1 MANDLVVSVGA
12 NIAALERQMK
22 AAAKVSEKAASDIES
37 RFKKVNPAISTS
49 ALTGALKGF
58 AAAFTV
64 DRIIRGLADANAELV
79 RIGETAKRVGLDLQ
93 RFQEL
98 QFAGR
103 QSGLAAKDFGTGL
116 EGLAEKLNEAR
127 QKENELS
134 KLFTDNNVKL
144 KDRQGQVIGV
154 NEALG
159 HAANL
164 VRNAATEFDKIKI
177 AEAVGLT
184 REWVPLLEQG
194 AQAIN
199 KQASAAREAGA
210 IIDSDIIQK
219 AKDFERDWA
228 LAIDRW
234 ATIFK
239 ANAGGVLAI
248 IEQIV
253 GKISEINTKFVSVVG
268 GYSQRLQANED
279 LKNNGVGGA
288 SRETMDFVRAEAR
301 RTNQDV
307 VPDVTRRLAELD
319 QADREAN
326 RASGFRRV
334 GSDPLAVDVRKG
346 ARTNTSSLFDKKGGG
361 GGGKSDEE
369 EAQARLERY
378 IETLM
383 RQNSVLDAEIATFGR
398 SNAEKRAAV
407 ELAKAQVDLNKL
419 DEGERQK
426 IIASLTREIELSEKK
441 RSQLESMKAAQKGLV
456 DAQKYFGDAAVD
468 ALEDLIINGAKA
480 EDVVKNLAKSLAKAA
495 LQAALMGSGPLAGIF
510 GTTGTNGNVG
520 GIFGGIGSLFG
531 RASGGPVNAGQSYR
545 VGERGPETF
554 VPTVPGK
561 IVPASRGSGMRV
573 VINNNAS
580 GQVAASAQQQPNG
593 DLTVMIAAVEGRI
606 AQNVLRGQGSLAPA
620 LGAVRTGRQLRG

>member
-22 AAAKVSEKAASDIES
+22 AAAKVSEKSAQEIEN
-37 RFKKVNPAISTS
+37 RFKKVNPTISTS

-64 DRIIRGLADANAELV
+64 DRIIRSLADANAELV
-79 RIGETAKRVGLDLQ
+79 RVGETAKRVGLDLQ

-116 EGLAEKLNEAR
+116 EALGEKLNEAR

-134 KLFTDNNVKL
+134 KLFADNNVRL

-159 HAANL
+159 QAADL
-164 VRNAATEFDKIKI
+164 VKNAATEFDKIKI
-177 AEAVGLT
+177 AEALGLT
-184 REWVPLLEQG
+184 RDWVPLLEQG

-228 LAIDRW
+228 AAIDRW
-234 ATIFK
+234 ATVFK
-239 ANAGGVLAI
+239 ANAGAI
-248 IEQIV
+248 IGFIDTIIGKAGGLAGSLDNYSKRLLAEQDI
-253 GKISEINTKFVSVVG
+253 
-268 GYSQRLQANED
+268 R
-279 LKNNGVGGA
+279 NNGRGLEGA
-288 SRETMDFVRAEAR
+288 SRETLSYVKKTFGSD
-301 RTNQDV
+301 TDPV
-307 VPDVTRRLAELD
+307 VERRLQAMAE
-319 QADREAN
+319 ADREAA
-326 RASGFRRV
+326 RGGAF
-334 GSDPLAVDVRKG
+334 
-346 ARTNTSSLFDKKGGG
+346 ARTQTRREFDAAQSPVGRKTDTSSLFDKKGGG
-361 GGGKSDEE
+361 GGGKSDED